1 MKKLAFAIA
10 RIVLL
15 AVALGSVL
23 CFSGCASVADDSNH
37 VSTRPWN
44 TPKSWEGGMPSG
56 MNEGR

>member
-1 MKKLAFAIA
+1 MRNLPFAIL
-10 RIVLL
+10 RIVLV
-15 AVALGSVL
+15 AVALVSVL
-23 CFSGCASVADDSNH
+23 CITGCTSVADDSNH